1 MNPRNLFTELKR
13 RNVIRMAGLYLVG
26 AWLLIQ
32 VASTMLPAF
41 NVPAWAL
48 RGLIITLALSFVP
61 ALVFSWVFELT
72 PHGLKRDEDV
82 RPDESIAP
90 QIARRMNRMIIAVL
104 ALALGYFGV
113 DKFVLAPQREAT
125 LVSAATRSG
134 LQQAA
139 AQAREVE
146 ADKSIAVL
154 PFDNRSGDT
163 SQAYYADGLTD
174 ELTTTLARISALKV
188 IARTSAARFKG
199 SAQPPSTIGK
209 ELGVSALVTGSVLR
223 AGDRVR
229 YTAELVSVGT
239 EKTLWADS
247 FERDERDILTL
258 QSQVAQ
264 AIANAIE
271 VRLSPSEATRL
282 SSSRPVNPRAFD
294 EYLRGRALWNE
305 RTETSVREALA
316 HFQNA
321 TRIAPD
327 FALGFAGLADS
338 YIILGV
344 HGYEPPREMMPQA
357 TTAAQRAILLDP
369 GIGEAHASLGD
380 ILFHHNWDWAA
391 SEREH
396 ENAIELAPAYAT
408 AYQWDSEPQIVK
420 GDLDLALARL
430 RRAREL
436 DPLSMIIRIGVG
448 NTLGLLGQ
456 RDEAIAELR
465 EALSLDP
472 RFPRTHWEL
481 SRQLLALGRTD
492 EALAEA
498 RRMVELDPR
507 AVPSLALLGL
517 CLGRSGHADEA
528 RAILEQL
535 DDQSATSFV
544 SALELA
550 RIAAGLQDRDATIG
564 YLEKAVAAREGFLPF
579 IAGDYEFAFLKDDP
593 RYAAITRT
601 IGIPLGANT
610 QTDRR

>member
-1 MNPRNLFTELKR
+1 
-13 RNVIRMAGLYLVG
+13 MAGLYLVG
-26 AWLLIQ
+26 AWLLTQ
-32 VASTMLPAF
+32 VASTVLPMFGAPDWLPRSI
-41 NVPAWAL
+41 VL
-48 RGLIITLALSFVP
+48 LLAIGFIP

-82 RPDESIAP
+82 RPEESIAP

-104 ALALGYFGV
+104 ALALGYFGF
-113 DKFVLAPQREAT
+113 DKFVLAPQREAA

-134 LQQAA
+134 VQQAA

-154 PFDNRSGDT
+154 PFENRSGDT
-163 SQAYYADGLTD
+163 GQAYYADGLTD

-199 SAQPPSTIGK
+199 SVQPPSTIGK

-223 AGDRVR
+223 AGGRVR

-239 EKTLWADS
+239 EKTLWADR

-282 SSSRPVNPRAFD
+282 SGSRPVNPRAFD

-344 HGYEPPREMMPQA
+344 HGYEPPREMMPEA

-369 GIGEAHASLGD
+369 GIGEPHASLGD
-380 ILFHHNWDWAA
+380 ILFHYDWDWAG

-396 ENAIELAPAYAT
+396 EKAIELAPAYAT
-408 AYQWDSEPQIVK
+408 AYQWGSEPQVVN
-420 GDLDLALARL
+420 GDLEAALGRL

-448 NTLGLLGQ
+448 NTLGLLGK
-456 RDEAIAELR
+456 RDQAIAELR
-465 EALSLDP
+465 EALALDP

-492 EALAEA
+492 EALAQA
-498 RRMVELDPR
+498 RRMVELDPG

-517 CLGRSGHADEA
+517 CLGRSDHAGEA
-528 RAILEQL
+528 RAILKRL
-535 DDQSATSFV
+535 DGQSAARFV

-550 RIAAGLQDRDATIG
+550 RITAGLEDRDATIG
-564 YLEKAVAAREGFLPF
+564 YLQKAVAAREGFLPF

-593 RYAAITRT
+593 RYTAITRT

-610 QTDRR
+610 QTDRSR